1 MELTIVP
8 RLSISRND
16 SLEANEYTKWQC
28 ALSVHVSSESEDV
41 LHVFYGQ
48 NPLAAYYKAVVGL
61 DTFLKSP
68 EFIYPLVEE
77 FTNRG

>member
-1 MELTIVP
+1 MELAI
-8 RLSISRND
+8 LSELRISRNEN
-16 SLEANEYTKWQC
+16 SSEYTKWQC
-28 ALSVHVSSESEDV
+28 ALSVRHSLESEEV
-41 LHVFYGQ
+41 IHVFYGQ

-68 EFIYPLVEE
+68 EFIYPVVEE